1 MDTKNATAYVLSA
14 YSLSAGFQKE
24 VARETGG
31 DATYISASDLRRMGP
46 RGMFRFLRKM
56 NRKAALFIP
65 LEDPQSESLYP
76 LLLALAA
83 LSSVDRIVAIGAN
96 CSLRK
101 VRRLEV
107 ISAIRRVGMGT
118 IAGMFAAARS
128 LFAAIL
134 LLRRPRQQVAP
145 SHYSRRILY
154 LNANYWFGVRVG
166 GSVGHIA
173 GVANA
178 FLDLGYDVDLAS
190 AGPQPMVRPAV
201 RQIHIGGLGTQAYP
215 IELNLFRFH
224 WRALRRL
231 RTLPGNG
238 YQFIYQRMSLFNF
251 TGVALSWLWRIPLI
265 LEYNGSEVWIARN
278 WGKPLL
284 FSRLGALLED
294 VCLRHA
300 HRVVVVSQA
309 LADEVVE
316 RGVDSARV
324 VCYPNCVDPS
334 LFSPDAVSESAAAE
348 VRERYGIPAD
358 AVLIAFVG
366 TFGRW
371 HGAPVLA
378 EAIRNLV
385 DRDPAWLE
393 QYKVR
398 FAMIGDGATMPTVR
412 KLIGGPEYARWV
424 VFTGLVPQSETVKYL
439 AASDILMSPH
449 VANADGSR
457 FFGSPTKLF
466 EYMAM
471 GKGIVASDLDQIG
484 EILAEGIRIGSD
496 DPGSRPSAPA
506 VLVRPGNVVDLEQ
519 AIRLL
524 VENPALRRAIGAG
537 ARAQLLGNY
546 TWRHHVE
553 HILDSMEG
561 HQVPDALPA
570 TENSAL
576 IA

>member
-24 VARETGG
+24 VARNAGADAVQISVTG
-31 DATYISASDLRRMGP
+31 LRGMGL
-46 RGMFRFLRKM
+46 RGMFRFLRSM
-56 NRKAALFIP
+56 NSKATLYVA
-65 LEDPQSESLYP
+65 LEDPQSQSIYP
-76 LLLALAA
+76 LILGLVA
-83 LSSVDRIVAIGAN
+83 LSSVDRIVAIGAD
-96 CSLRK
+96 CSLRE
-101 VRRLEV
+101 VRKLEV
-107 ISAIRRVGMGT
+107 ISAIRRVATGT
-118 IAGMFAAARS
+118 IAGMFAGARS

-178 FLDLGYDVDLAS
+178 FSDLGYDVDLAS
-190 AGPQPMVRPAV
+190 AGPQPMIRPAV
-201 RQIHIGGLGTQAYP
+201 SQIHIGALETQVYP

-224 WRALRRL
+224 WHALSQM
-231 RTLPGNG
+231 RTLRGDG
-238 YQFIYQRMSLFNF
+238 YRFIYQRMSLFNF
-251 TGVALSWLWRIPLI
+251 TGVALSRLWRIPLV
-265 LEYNGSEVWIARN
+265 LEYNGSEVWIAGN
-278 WGKPLL
+278 WGRPLR
-284 FSRLGALLED
+284 FSRLANALES

-324 VCYPNCVDPS
+324 ACYPNCVDPS

-385 DRDPAWLE
+385 DRDAAWLE

-398 FAMIGDGATMPTVR
+398 FAMIGDGATMPAVR

-424 VFTGLVPQSETVKYL
+424 VFTGLVPQNETVKYL

-471 GKGIVASDLDQIG
+471 GKGIIASDLDQIG
-484 EILAEGIRIGSD
+484 EILAEGIRIGSGH
-496 DPGSRPSAPA
+496 PASRPSAPA
-506 VLVRPGNVVDLEQ
+506 ILVRPGDLDDLEL

-524 VENPALRRAIGAG
+524 VENPALRQAIGAG
-537 ARAQLLGNY
+537 ARAKLLSKY

-553 HILDSMEG
+553 HILDSLEG

-570 TENSAL
+570 TENSVAVS
-576 IA
+576 